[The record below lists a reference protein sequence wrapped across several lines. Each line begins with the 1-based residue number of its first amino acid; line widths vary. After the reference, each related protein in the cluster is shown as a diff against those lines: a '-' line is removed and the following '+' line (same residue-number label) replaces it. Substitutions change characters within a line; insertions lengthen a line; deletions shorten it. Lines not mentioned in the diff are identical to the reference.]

1 MLNHPQIF
9 MQGGLQQFDPDARV
23 LSKPILLVVMH
34 TPKLCRLAVT
44 WSLVTLASDNKTLV
58 AVGAT
63 NETAYPF
70 NIYRDVKAVPE
81 DRQSPFAN
89 NTYNLSTSY
98 RIDNITVAPI
108 AVLGQHD
115 WDGVDTDIEFTQAVP
130 VSYYDPRKQP
140 CHC

>member
-63 NETAYPF
+63 NETATPY

-81 DRQSPFAN
+81 DRQSPFSN
-89 NTYNLSTSY
+89 VTSTFDPSEWY
-98 RIDNITVAPI
+98 RIDNVTVVPI

-115 WDGVDTDIEFTQAVP
+115 WDNVDTNIDFAQAVP
-130 VSYYDPRKQP
+130 VSYDL
-140 CHC
+140 